1 MKTKTVKK
9 VKTKRTTKKGKTRI
23 SGSRGTRMFG
33 NYALPLVICACLL
46 ICLGAIGYLG
56 FERVAASEFFGVKR
70 VEVTGV
76 ERASKQGIEALVK
89 VETERAGVFRAD
101 LLELKAK
108 IEKVTFVKSA
118 SVTRVLP
125 DGIRV
130 HVAER
135 QPQALVVRNGIRQ
148 LVDAE
153 GSVLAPAEAV
163 EKDLPFT
170 MTGWDES
177 KTEKAWKE
185 NIERVRAYQKM
196 LEEWRAASVLD
207 RVQSVDLTELR
218 EPRAIVSD
226 SDTTVS
232 IAVGREHFGDNLVRG
247 IKAIVGKGNVFAGVD
262 LVGGNMILTPRKNN

>member
-1 MKTKTVKK
+1 MKTKTGKK
-9 VKTKRTTKKGKTRI
+9 VKTKRSARKVKGRN
-23 SGSRGTRMFG
+23 SAAPGTRVVG
-33 NYALPLVICACLL
+33 NYVLPIVICVCLVV
-46 ICLGAIGYLG
+46 CLGAIGYLG

-76 ERASKQGIEALVK
+76 ERASKPGIDALVRS
-89 VETERAGVFRAD
+89 ETERAGVFRAD
-101 LLELKAK
+101 LLDLKAK
-108 IEKVTFVKSA
+108 IEKLTFVKAA

-130 HVAER
+130 HVVER
-135 QPQALVVRNGIRQ
+135 QPQAVVIRNGGPH

-153 GSVLAPAEAV
+153 GAMLAPAEAT

-185 NIERVRAYQKM
+185 NIERVKMYQKM
-196 LEEWRAASVLD
+196 LEEWRAANVLD
-207 RVQSVDLTELR
+207 RVQRIDLTDMR
-218 EPRAIVSD
+218 EPRAIVTD

-232 IAVGREHFGDNLVRG
+232 IAMGRENYGDNLVRG
-247 IKAIVGKGNVFAGVD
+247 IKAIVGKGDVFSGVD
-262 LVGGNMILTPRKNN
+262 LVGGNMILTPRKTN